1 MTTFEIYNAD
11 CLLKMKDIPNKSIDL
26 IICDL
31 PYGCLIGGGGEEKKR
46 RHFINGKDTGTEI
59 KQIEGVIAGCAWD
72 IKLDLDAFWKEIK
85 RIRKDDHTPC
95 IHFCSTKF
103 GYDLI
108 KSNEKEFRYDLVWCK
123 SNAVGFLSANKKP
136 MASHEMIYIFSKKGA
151 NYNRVDIQGE
161 AYFKKSKNEIS
172 NHYNA
177 KRIECKNEGTRC
189 VTTLVEVSKGNHK
202 SKHPTAKPIEIY
214 KWLIERYSK
223 EGDKV
228 LDPTFGSC
236 HSGLACKELNRSY
249 IGIEMDKVFFDKAVE
264 RIEE

>member
-1 MTTFEIYNAD
+1 MTTFELFNED
-11 CLLKMKDIPNKSIDL
+11 CLLKMKDISDNSIDL

-31 PYGCLIGGGGEEKKR
+31 PYGCLYRAFGNDNFREERRRQNPNGALGGC
-46 RHFINGKDTGTEI
+46 
-59 KQIEGVIAGCAWD
+59 QWD

-103 GYDLI
+103 GIDLI

-123 SNAVGFLSANKKP
+123 SMAVGFLSANKKP
-136 MASHEMIYIFSKKGA
+136 MSSHEMMYVFSKKGA